1 MSKTS
6 IALVDDHRLFRQG
19 IVSLIGTFSDY
30 EVLFEAGSGEE
41 FCNKVSEKFKPKI
54 VLLDLNMPTLSGQQT
69 SEWIRKNH
77 PDINIIVLSMDGDA
91 ETVISMIKTGIKGYL
106 LKDSDPTEFKTALDA
121 VANDNVYF
129 PPFAARYMA
138 ESFYNKPVE
147 DIKLNLRE
155 KEFLK
160 LASSELTYKE
170 IADKMFVSSRTVDGY
185 RDTLFVKLNVKNRV
199 GLVLYAIKNKL
210 IEL

>member
-19 IVSLIGTFSDY
+19 IVSLISNFSDY

-41 FCNKVSEKFKPKI
+41 FCNKVSQKFKPKI

-69 SEWIRKNH
+69 SEWIRKNY
-77 PDINIIVLSMDGDA
+77 PDIHIIVLSMDGDA

-106 LKDSDPTEFKTALDA
+106 LKDSDPVEFKTALDA
-121 VANDNVYF
+121 VTNDNVYF

-138 ESFYNKPVE
+138 ESFNKPAE
-147 DIKLNLRE
+147 DIKLNARE
-155 KEFLK
+155 KDFLK

-170 IADKMFVSSRTVDGY
+170 IADKMCVSSRTVDGY